1 LTTSDRDGAERDRLA
16 RELRE
21 AFAGRALLYDAID
34 RELTAEIGAD
44 RAAEVLGRAIE
55 RRGREVAAAMFA
67 DIDRTDPR
75 AVADRFLATSPDGGT
90 IYPTMVDR
98 ADGAV
103 TIAVQRCPLQ
113 DAWRAAGASPERV
126 ARLCRIAGRFDTGL
140 FGATGVTFSAETW
153 TPGRA
158 GCCRICLS
166 R

>member
-1 LTTSDRDGAERDRLA
+1 MLPADRDRLA

-34 RELTAEIGAD
+34 RELTAELGPD
-44 RAAEVLGRAIE
+44 RAADILGRAIE

-67 DIDRTDPR
+67 DIDRDDPA

-90 IYPTMVDR
+90 MYPTEIERSGD
-98 ADGAV
+98 AV

-113 DAWRAAGASPERV
+113 DAWRASGATPERV

-140 FGATGVTFSAETW
+140 FGATGVRFSAETW
-153 TPGRA
+153 TPGRE
-158 GCCRICLS
+158 GCCRIRLA

>member
-1 LTTSDRDGAERDRLA
+1 MAPDRDTLA

-55 RRGREVAAAMFA
+55 GRGRAVAAAMFA
-67 DIDRTDPR
+67 DIDRADPR

-90 IYPTMVDR
+90 MYPTAVDR
-98 ADGAV
+98 VDGAV

-113 DAWRAAGASPERV
+113 DAWRAAGVAPERV
-126 ARLCRIAGRFDTGL
+126 ARLCRIAGRVDTGL
-140 FGATGVTFSAETW
+140 FGATGVKFSAQTW
-153 TPGRA
+153 APGRE
-158 GCCRICLS
+158 GCCRIRLA

>member
-1 LTTSDRDGAERDRLA
+1 LTTADRAKLA

-21 AFAGRALLYDAID
+21 AFAGRALLYDSID

-55 RRGREVAAAMFA
+55 RRGREVAAAMFV
-67 DIDRTDPR
+67 DIDRNDPQ
-75 AVADRFLATSPDGGT
+75 AVAERFLATSPDGGT
-90 IYPTMVDR
+90 MYPTVVDR

-113 DAWRAAGASPERV
+113 EAWRAAGASPQRV

-153 TPGRA
+153 APGRE
-158 GCCRICLS
+158 GCCRIRLA

>member
-1 LTTSDRDGAERDRLA
+1 MTTADRDKLA

-34 RELTAEIGAD
+34 RELTQEIGAD

-55 RRGREVAAAMFA
+55 RRGQEVAAAMFA
-67 DIDRTDPR
+67 DIDRDDPQ

-90 IYPTMVDR
+90 LYPTEIDR
-98 ADGAV
+98 AAGSV
-103 TIAVQRCPLQ
+103 TIQVQRCPLQ
-113 DAWRAAGASPERV
+113 DAWRAAGVAPERV

-140 FGATGVTFSAETW
+140 FGATGVKFSAETW
-153 TPGRA
+153 APGRA
-158 GCCRICLS
+158 GCCRIRLA

>member
-1 LTTSDRDGAERDRLA
+1 MAADREKLA

-67 DIDRTDPR
+67 DIDRGDPQ
-75 AVADRFLATSPDGGT
+75 AVADRFLATSPDGGEM
-90 IYPTMVDR
+90 YPTVVERGGD
-98 ADGAV
+98 AV

-113 DAWRAAGASPERV
+113 EAWRAAGTPPERV

-140 FGATGVTFSAETW
+140 FGATGVRLSAETW
-153 TPGRA
+153 TPSRE
-158 GCCRICLS
+158 GCCRIRLA

>member
-1 LTTSDRDGAERDRLA
+1 MAADREKLA

-44 RAAEVLGRAIE
+44 RAAAVLGRAIE
-55 RRGREVAAAMFA
+55 QRGREVAAAMFA
-67 DIDRTDPR
+67 DVDRDDPA
-75 AVADRFLATSPDGGT
+75 AVAARFLATSPDGGT
-90 IYPTMVDR
+90 MYPTTVER
-98 ADGAV
+98 ASDSV
-103 TIAVQRCPLQ
+103 TIAVERCPLQ
-113 DAWRAAGASPERV
+113 EAWRAAGAAPERV

-140 FGATGVTFSAETW
+140 FGATGVRFSAETW

-158 GCCRICLS
+158 GCCRIRLA

>member
-1 LTTSDRDGAERDRLA
+1 MAPSREQLA

-34 RELTAEIGAD
+34 RELSAELGPE
-44 RAAEVLGRAIE
+44 RAAELLGRAIE

-67 DIDRTDPR
+67 DIDRTDPQ
-75 AVADRFLATSPDGGT
+75 AVADRFLATSPDGGSM
-90 IYPTMVDR
+90 YPTAVDR

-103 TIAVQRCPLQ
+103 AIAVQRCPLQ
-113 DAWRAAGASPERV
+113 DAWRGAGIEPERV

-140 FGATGVTFSAETW
+140 FGATDVSFSAETW
-153 TPGRA
+153 TPGRD
-158 GCCRICLS
+158 GCCRIRLA

>member
-1 LTTSDRDGAERDRLA
+1 MSGQPGADRDRLA

-34 RELTAEIGAD
+34 RELTAEIGPD

-55 RRGREVAAAMFA
+55 RRGREIAASMFA
-67 DIDRTDPR
+67 DIDRDDPQ

-90 IYPTMVDR
+90 MYPTVVGS
-98 ADGAV
+98 AGGAV
-103 TIAVQRCPLQ
+103 TIQVQRCPLQ
-113 DAWRAAGASPERV
+113 DAWRGAGVPPERV

-140 FGATGVTFSAETW
+140 FGATGVRFSAETW
-153 TPGRA
+153 TPGRD
-158 GCCRICLS
+158 GCCHIRLA